1 MRHVYHDEMKIARQ
15 EDSRANQ
22 KARTRAAI
30 VAAAAE
36 QLRRGSPPS
45 VAEAAEAARVSKAT
59 AYRYF
64 PTQEALL
71 LEVAELAPA
80 TQPVEE
86 LVAALPEDDVG
97 ERLRLLLD
105 GFGRV
110 VLAEEPSMRSALRVS
125 LDTWLASRKAGGE
138 PPSVREGRRMRW
150 IDEAV
155 APLRSELSPRQRQR
169 LRCALALTMGV
180 EPVVVMKDV
189 CRIEDEEEIVETL
202 QWAAATLLAAVRAEP
217 RARRRS

>member
-1 MRHVYHDEMKIARQ
+1 
-15 EDSRANQ
+15 
-22 KARTRAAI
+22 
-30 VAAAAE
+30 
-36 QLRRGSPPS
+36 
-45 VAEAAEAARVSKAT
+45 
-59 AYRYF
+59 
-64 PTQEALL
+64 
-71 LEVAELAPA
+71 
-80 TQPVEE
+80 
-86 LVAALPEDDVG
+86 
-97 ERLRLLLD
+97 
-105 GFGRV
+105 
-110 VLAEEPSMRSALRVS
+110 
-125 LDTWLASRKAGGE
+125 
-138 PPSVREGRRMRW
+138 MRW